1 MAFSEPNQQANYDHV
16 RDMFVLMTILL
27 INYIKQVQQNFSCCA
42 LELAY
47 EKSLQRSEALY
58 EGERTRR
65 LRTQILLLEHNNDTL
80 HEQLIQD
87 EERIGELTEVG
98 EDLKSQL
105 MRAHNSLDNSH
116 SDLRLKSREIET
128 LKV

>member
-1 MAFSEPNQQANYDHV
+1 MQQFSD
-16 RDMFVLMTILL
+16 
-27 INYIKQVQQNFSCCA
+27 SGA

-47 EKSLQRSEALY
+47 EKTLRQSEALY
-58 EGERTRR
+58 EEEGARR
-65 LRTQILLLEHNNDTL
+65 LRAQILLLEDDNENL
-80 HEQLIQD
+80 HEQLTQD
-87 EERIGELTEVG
+87 EERIDELTEVG

-105 MRAHNSLDNSH
+105 IRARNSLDNSQ

>member
-16 RDMFVLMTILL
+16 RVMFVLMITLL
-27 INYIKQVQQNFSCCA
+27 INYIEQVQQIFSCCA

-47 EKSLQRSEALY
+47 EKSLKQSEALY
-58 EGERTRR
+58 EEEKARR
-65 LRTQILLLEHNNDTL
+65 LRAQILLLEHNNDSL
-80 HEQLIQD
+80 HEHLIQY
-87 EERIGELTEVG
+87 EERIDELTEVG